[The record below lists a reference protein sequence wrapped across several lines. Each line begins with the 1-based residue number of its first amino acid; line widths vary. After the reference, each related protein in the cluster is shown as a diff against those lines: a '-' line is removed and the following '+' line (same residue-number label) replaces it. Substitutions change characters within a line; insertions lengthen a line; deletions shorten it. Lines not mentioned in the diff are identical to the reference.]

1 VRCVM
6 RYLFPV
12 LLSLTLFSAANAQQQ
27 YRLVGKLPAP
37 AMVVTDLTGER
48 IDTRALAGKTVVYN
62 LWFVGCPPCM
72 EEIPRL
78 NAIVDEYKDVVFVGL
93 SISSKS
99 DIDRFLVKQPFKYR
113 LVPSAGKE
121 MLMNFGAAGKDG
133 VLNVPF
139 PTHVVING
147 EGYIEYKA
155 AGIKGVD
162 GVRETLQ
169 KLAAKK

>member
-1 VRCVM
+1 M
-6 RYLFPV
+6 RFLFTV
-12 LLSLTLFSAANAQQQ
+12 LVSLVLACAASAQQQ

-37 AMVVTDLTGER
+37 SMLLTDIAGDK
-48 IDTRALAGKTVVYN
+48 IDTRSLAGKTVVYN

-78 NAIVDEYKDVVFVGL
+78 NAIVDQYKDVVFVGL
-93 SISSKS
+93 SISSKA
-99 DIDRFLVKQPFKYR
+99 DIDRFLIKQPFKYR

-121 MLMNFGAAGKDG
+121 MLMNFGVAGRDG

-147 EGYIEYKA
+147 DGYIEFKA

-162 GVRETLQ
+162 GVRETLER
-169 KLAAKK
+169 LAAKK